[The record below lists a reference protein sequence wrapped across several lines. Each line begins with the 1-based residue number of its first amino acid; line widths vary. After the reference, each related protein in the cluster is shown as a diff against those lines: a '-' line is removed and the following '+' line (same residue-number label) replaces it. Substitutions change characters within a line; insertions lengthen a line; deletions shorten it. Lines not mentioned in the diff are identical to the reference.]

1 MSSQSLD
8 PVAHGLGRRN
18 QVANLAMGD
27 LAQAAGRRFAKQPHP
42 NLPYIHQSRNSAD
55 LQLQRPRQRG
65 RHQGQHVNVLLS
77 IQLNWCHRRDTG
89 RGRRGG
95 PRAGTPH
102 GRRDSQVDALGQRR
116 RVRYLQK
123 RAVVAMGRQMRGVT

>member
-1 MSSQSLD
+1 MSSRSLD
-8 PVAHGLGRRN
+8 PVAHGLGRQN

-42 NLPYIHQSRNSAD
+42 NLPYIHQSRNPAD

-77 IQLNWCHRRDTG
+77 I
-89 RGRRGG
+89 
-95 PRAGTPH
+95 
-102 GRRDSQVDALGQRR
+102 
-116 RVRYLQK
+116 
-123 RAVVAMGRQMRGVT
+123 GVTVAILGEAGGGGHGQGLRTEGVTHKWMR